1 MTIHSLKRSF
11 APRNIENQI
20 RNLDPFQATNWN
32 DACLKDRPTTDSFF
46 FTRRVDPAQKSLSFV
61 SQSVLHAEKVAL
73 ATVSFSL
80 AIFQRK
86 SPRDPPPSHLQ
97 AAKFLIIFSSR
108 SEIGRFS
115 RTSILRASFTRP
127 TMQMKLF
134 LARPFDFPFQFLH
147 CPS

>member
-20 RNLDPFQATNWN
+20 RNLDPFQATN

-46 FTRRVDPAQKSLSFV
+46 LTRRVDPAQKSLSFV
-61 SQSVLHAEKVAL
+61 SQSVLHAEKVA
-73 ATVSFSL
+73 TVSFSL

-86 SPRDPPPSHLQ
+86 SPGDPPPSHLQ

-108 SEIGRFS
+108 SEIGRFP

-134 LARPFDFPFQFLH
+134 LARPFDFPF
-147 CPS
+147 

>member
-20 RNLDPFQATNWN
+20 RNLDPFQATN

-61 SQSVLHAEKVAL
+61 SQSVLHAKKV

>member
-20 RNLDPFQATNWN
+20 RNLDPFQATN

-46 FTRRVDPAQKSLSFV
+46 LTRRVDPAQKSLSFV
-61 SQSVLHAEKVAL
+61 SQSVLHAKKV

>member
-20 RNLDPFQATNWN
+20 RNLDPFQATN

-46 FTRRVDPAQKSLSFV
+46 LTRRVDPAQKSLSFV
-61 SQSVLHAEKVAL
+61 SQSVLHAEKV